1 MFMVSGALADPT
13 SPAVFR
19 INPTKSIPILTDTN
33 WAEWSWRI
41 SSAFIA
47 IGMASSCLFMS
58 QESIEPKDEELVSV
72 DINAARAAIAQA
84 ESDLDVCTTASARKP
99 ASQQLQVA
107 RSDLVKAIA
116 EERQRWETT
125 VDTSNPFSG
134 LSTSIQVN
142 CFQLIVKT
150 ITPDLDFLVMGF
162 EPSKLQQC
170 WTGIRDYFQI
180 NTRGSRNQLKVAFF
194 TLTMEPTM
202 KFAVFKQKID
212 FAAKQLNS
220 MSPRQLITD
229 EDKTTVLM
237 HGLRRHHGG
246 VFKTI
251 LDILEQSVE
260 EITFEEAYKRIIPT
274 ARRSETNP
282 ESSETKEALRPS
294 SSHFNTRP
302 LQKLC
307 QRHLY
312 IFNLQILS

>member
-72 DINAARAAIAQA
+72 DIDAARAAIAQA
-84 ESDLDVCTTASARKP
+84 EADLDVCNNAAARKP
-99 ASQQLQVA
+99 ASQQLQIA

-194 TLTMEPTM
+194 
-202 KFAVFKQKID
+202 
-212 FAAKQLNS
+212 
-220 MSPRQLITD
+220 
-229 EDKTTVLM
+229 
-237 HGLRRHHGG
+237 
-246 VFKTI
+246 
-251 LDILEQSVE
+251 
-260 EITFEEAYKRIIPT
+260 
-274 ARRSETNP
+274 
-282 ESSETKEALRPS
+282 
-294 SSHFNTRP
+294 
-302 LQKLC
+302 
-307 QRHLY
+307 
-312 IFNLQILS
+312 